1 MKPTLTFIIPL
12 YNGEATVTRALDS
25 ILQQSVLPEE
35 VIIINDGSTDS
46 SLLHVRRWMLS
57 GRGLKKASSADAGF
71 TEADYKTES
80 TVSDSASP
88 EGAYNLNL
96 TLTANIFGCTFKLYH
111 QENRGVAAARNLGV
125 GLAATDYVAF
135 IDQDD
140 YILPGFC
147 KAFLRAAA
155 GSHTKFGRERIDFEN
170 VVKYGSGGMRTVRLS
185 AAESRAYAELPDMVI
200 GGFRRINDE
209 GKTTRELKPQNT
221 PWSKF
226 MLTYPWGRIIKR
238 SFLIENEICFLKTGI
253 GEDVYF
259 DLVAYSYTD
268 SIVMLKNSL
277 YVWYDNPES
286 VSNVKYTKLN
296 RATDPLYTFD
306 CILRD
311 MSRVSFIPEDFEE
324 YYFIKFIVWYLLAN
338 AGNSDFGQLIR
349 MRDRLFSWMERNYPE
364 YTRNRNISFRR
375 PAGEL
380 QKNRLAV
387 RGYMLLKKIHA
398 DGLLLRIINLTGKL
412 G

>member
-1 MKPTLTFIIPL
+1 MKPTLTFILPL

-46 SLLHVRRWMLS
+46 SLLHVRRRMLS

-140 YILPGFC
+140 YLLPGFC

-155 GSHTKFGRERIDFEN
+155 GTHTKLGRKRIDLDE
-170 VVKYGSGGMRTVRLS
+170 VLKYGSGGMRTVRLS
-185 AAESRAYAELPDMVI
+185 KDGAADASAEFPDMVI

-209 GKTTRELKPQNT
+209 GKTTRELKPSNT

-238 SFLIENEICFLKTGI
+238 SFLLDNDIKFLKTGI

-259 DLVAYSYTD
+259 DMVAYSYTD

-277 YVWYDNPES
+277 YVWSDNPES
-286 VSNVKYTKLN
+286 VSNIKYTRLN
-296 RATDPLYTFD
+296 KATDPLYTFD

-311 MSRVSFIPEDFEE
+311 MSEITFIPEDFEE
-324 YYFIKFIVWYLLAN
+324 FYFLKFTVWYLLVN
-338 AGNSDFGQLIR
+338 ARKSDYRLLIK
-349 MRDRLFSWMERNYPE
+349 MRDRMFAWMESNYPE
-364 YTRNRNISFRR
+364 YRRNPNISLRR
-375 PAGEL
+375 PKGEL
-380 QKNRLAV
+380 LKNRVAV
-387 RGYMLLKKIHA
+387 WGFMLLRKLRL
-398 DGLLLRIINLTGKL
+398 DGLVLRILSFF
-412 G
+412 